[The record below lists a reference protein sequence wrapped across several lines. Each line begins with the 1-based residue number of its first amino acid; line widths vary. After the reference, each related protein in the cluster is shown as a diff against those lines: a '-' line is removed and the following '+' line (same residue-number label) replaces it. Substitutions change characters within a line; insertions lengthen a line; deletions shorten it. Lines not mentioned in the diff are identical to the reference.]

1 MSESEPVVVEVTSL
15 REFFRDALHEAIER
29 QRFEVDD
36 HTEHYVVNVLTLFAR
51 SEALFDRT
59 SDGAR
64 LRPLALMLA
73 DAVEA
78 NSGAQRIH
86 ALQRL
91 GDVSL
96 FIAGFFARSFSR
108 RPVDVDYHIA
118 MGGRAYDSLADM
130 LGHTQRG
137 RALTGVFRELAAK
150 FQRMVD
156 ALNELAETSYEHSDR
171 DVMRLYEIYLKT
183 GSPRARNRLLRLGVQ
198 PVAAPVGREH

>member
-1 MSESEPVVVEVTSL
+1 MSGSEPVVVEVTSL

-29 QRFEVDD
+29 QRFAVDD
-36 HTEHYVVNVLTLFAR
+36 HTEHYVVNVLTLFSR

-59 SDGAR
+59 SEGAR

-78 NSGAQRIH
+78 NTGAQRIH

-96 FIAGFFARSFSR
+96 FIAGFFARSFSHR
-108 RPVDVDYHIA
+108 LVDVDYHIA
-118 MGGRAYDSLADM
+118 MGGRAYDSLADT
-130 LGHTQRG
+130 LGNTQRG

-150 FQRMVD
+150 FQQMVD
-156 ALNELAETSYEHSDR
+156 ALNELAETSYEHSDS

-183 GSPRARNRLLRLGVQ
+183 GSPRARSLLLRLGVL
-198 PVAAPVGREH
+198 PVVAPIGAEH

>member
-1 MSESEPVVVEVTSL
+1 MGGSEPVVVEVTSL

-36 HTEHYVVNVLTLFAR
+36 HTEHYVVNVLTLFSR

-78 NSGAQRIH
+78 NSGTQRIH

-96 FIAGFFARSFSR
+96 FIAGFFARGFSHKL
-108 RPVDVDYHIA
+108 VDVDYHVA
-118 MGGRAYDSLADM
+118 MGGRAYDSLADT
-130 LGHTQRG
+130 LGNTQRG
-137 RALTGVFRELAAK
+137 RALTGVFRELATK

-171 DVMRLYEIYLKT
+171 DLMRLYEIYIKT
-183 GSPRARNRLLRLGVQ
+183 GSPRARNLLLRLGVQ
-198 PVAAPVGREH
+198 PVAASTGIEH